1 MSRSVAPASGPRVV
15 LIILIVALVVVAAGL
30 ATVAWAMSGEPGAGE
45 PVTIEVDRGASASAV
60 AGELEERGVVRS
72 ALAFRLKA
80 QSRGLDRELRA
91 GRYQLETGLSVDET
105 IDRLL
110 SGPDQPMAI
119 RFTIPEGLTV
129 GETLERLAA
138 QTPYAVEDYRAVL
151 DARAIELPDWVA
163 TPSSG
168 AREPY
173 EGLLFPETYEERPG
187 APPQAILQRMVG
199 QLEKVV
205 SSLPDEVVAGAV
217 ARGQDRYQALI
228 IASLVEEEAKIPQER
243 PTIAGVIY
251 NRLAAGRSLEID
263 ASVIYALGTHTN
275 RVTIQDLQVDSPYN
289 LYRNPGL
296 PPTPIAAPGA
306 ASIRAAFQPAQ
317 HDFLYYVRIDEAGRH
332 VFSRTFE
339 EHKRNKARY
348 RQLQDAVPS
357 SPDVGS

>member
-1 MSRSVAPASGPRVV
+1 MAPASGPRVV
-15 LIILIVALVVVAAGL
+15 FTILVVALVAVLGGL
-30 ATVAWAMSGEPGAGE
+30 AVATWSLGGEPGEGQ
-45 PVTIEVDRGASASAV
+45 PVTLEVARGASASTV
-60 AGELEERGVVRS
+60 AGELDDRGVIRS

-91 GRYQLETGLSVDET
+91 GVYELQTGMSVDET
-105 IDRLL
+105 IDELL
-110 SGPDQPMAI
+110 AGPDEPVSI

-129 GETLERLAA
+129 SEILERLAA
-138 QTPYAVEDYRAVL
+138 QTPYSVDDYRAVL
-151 DARAIELPDWVA
+151 DARLLDLPDWLPA
-163 TPSSG
+163 HG
-168 AREPY
+168 AAARDPY

-187 APPQAILQRMVG
+187 APPQAILQRMVD

-205 SSLPDEVVAGAV
+205 ASLPDEVVAGAV
-217 ARGQDRYQALI
+217 ARGHDRYQTLI
-228 IASLVEEEAKIPQER
+228 IASLVEEEAKIPDER
-243 PTIAGVIY
+243 PLIAGVIY

-263 ASVIYALGTHTN
+263 ASIIYALGVHTS
-275 RVTIQDLQVDSPYN
+275 RVTLQDLQVDSPYN

-348 RQLQDAVPS
+348 QQMQDAIPA